1 MSTSMASTG
10 RTPVVV
16 TGTADYR
23 AGVLAG
29 LVSGVVMA
37 MIMMAMTTFMMH
49 MGPWAG
55 AKMPW
60 SLVAG
65 KEAIRPGFELVPV
78 MGGMMVHFALSAI
91 YGLVFAWLAA
101 RTGMGLGLLGALFG
115 FALYVLNI
123 VVIPSLAAGWA
134 GHMAPPNAMM
144 HAVSAVE
151 HVIFGVV
158 LAAAY
163 GSWRRG

>member
-1 MSTSMASTG
+1 MSTPVASTG

-16 TGTADYR
+16 AGGADYR

-29 LVSGVVMA
+29 LVSGMVMA

-65 KEAIRPGFELVPV
+65 REAIRPGFELVPI
-78 MGGMMVHFALSAI
+78 MGGMMVHFVLSAI
-91 YGLVFAWLAA
+91 YGFVFAWLAG
-101 RTGMGLGLLGALFG
+101 RTGMGPGLLGALFG
-115 FALYVLNI
+115 LALYVLNI
-123 VVIPSLAAGWA
+123 VVVPKLAPGWA

-144 HAVSAVE
+144 HAVSAAE

-158 LAAAY
+158 LAVAY
-163 GSWRRG
+163 GSWRRA